1 MRKHVLN
8 GPGILKWLDVHPD
21 DRKEIVPRYCCLD
34 IEEDMFNLGSDSGYP
49 EVFMRPQ
56 ESLNIP
62 FKYQSFKTTY
72 EQDSS
77 NPLGTKIKDVTRR
90 VASDGQLPRS
100 IKVNYPS
107 VLTLYLTCL
116 LYSWPAN
123 LQQCCRNINYPRPD
137 KVEIIHFLVLS
148 SPPKAMLGA
157 ILGVAIHSCNS
168 KDTSTQVTSYKKLQ
182 FWSNWRKIFPG
193 FGKNTIGITSTS

>member
-1 MRKHVLN
+1 M
-8 GPGILKWLDVHPD
+8 HPD

-100 IKVNYPS
+100 IKVNHLS
-107 VLTLYLTCL
+107 V
-116 LYSWPAN
+116 
-123 LQQCCRNINYPRPD
+123 
-137 KVEIIHFLVLS
+137 F
-148 SPPKAMLGA
+148 
-157 ILGVAIHSCNS
+157 
-168 KDTSTQVTSYKKLQ
+168 
-182 FWSNWRKIFPG
+182 
-193 FGKNTIGITSTS
+193 